1 MSDDRWLILGLA
13 HPRVEWFSKLS
24 HWSTA
29 AAIPV
34 DFIKCVSRDEVVA
47 RLNSGRSYSALLV
60 GGDVSGLDRDLID
73 SVRIAGATV
82 IVVGSVVERDWN
94 ELGVAALLPEEFERS
109 DLLGALTD
117 HAPPIAQI
125 SAVVRDSPTPH
136 ESTWRGQLIAVT
148 GPGGAGSSV
157 VAMAAAQSFA
167 SEPSNNSMVLLADLA
182 LNGEQGML
190 HDAREV
196 IPGIQEF
203 VDAHRAGRVPTEQL
217 RSLVFEAVG
226 RGYHLLLGLRRH
238 RDWTAIRP
246 RSFETSLDGM
256 LHSYRLV
263 VADIDQDFEGEKD
276 TGSRDVEDRNHM
288 ARTVV
293 TTADL
298 VVVVGVATTKG
309 IHSLTRTIRELV
321 AVEVESERIV
331 AVLNRTT
338 RNPRRQA
345 DAADALAALLARD
358 RSVGDIGNPI
368 FVSERPD
375 IEDALRDGVRL
386 PNNAGKALHR
396 QLSNRLGSFS
406 SRSNSRDAL
415 NNTLEPV
422 PVIPGSLGH
431 WSDQT
436 Q

>member
-1 MSDDRWLILGLA
+1 MSDDRWVVLGLA

-24 HWSTA
+24 RWSTA
-29 AAIPV
+29 AAIPI
-34 DFIKCVSRDEVVA
+34 DFIKCVSRDEVLA

-60 GGDVSGLDRDLID
+60 GDNVSGLDRDLID

-82 IVVGSVVERDWN
+82 IVVGSVVERDWD
-94 ELGVAALLPEEFERS
+94 ELGVAALLPEEFERP

-125 SAVVRDSPTPH
+125 TAVVGDSPILH
-136 ESTWRGQLIAVT
+136 EPTWRGHLIAVT

-167 SEPSNNSMVLLADLA
+167 SEPSNHSMVLLADLA
-182 LNGEQGML
+182 LNAEQGML

-203 VDAHRAGRVPTEQL
+203 VDAHRVGRVPIEQI
-217 RSLVFEAVG
+217 RSLVFEAVD

-256 LHSYRLV
+256 LRSYRLV
-263 VADIDQDFEGEKD
+263 IADIDHDFEGEKD

-288 ARTVV
+288 ARTVAS
-293 TTADL
+293 TADL

-309 IHSLTRTIRELV
+309 IHSLTRTIRELI
-321 AVEVESERIV
+321 AVEVASERIV
-331 AVLNRTT
+331 AVFNRTT

-345 DAADALAALLARD
+345 DAADALATLLARD
-358 RSVGDIGNPI
+358 KCVGDIGNPV
-368 FVSERPD
+368 FVSERAD
-375 IEDALRDGVRL
+375 IEYALRDGVRL
-386 PNNAGKALHR
+386 PSSAAKSLHQ
-396 QLSNRLGSFS
+396 QLSSRLGSLA
-406 SRSNSRDAL
+406 RSGSFKDAL
-415 NNTLEPV
+415 RGALQAV
-422 PVIPGSLGH
+422 PVVPGSLGH

-436 Q
+436 P

>member
-1 MSDDRWLILGLA
+1 MSDDRWLVLGLA
-13 HPRVEWFSKLS
+13 HPRAEWFSKLS

-109 DLLGALTD
+109 DLLGAPHRPRPAYRTD
-117 HAPPIAQI
+117 LCGRPRLA
-125 SAVVRDSPTPH
+125 RFRN

-196 IPGIQEF
+196 IPGIQEL

-226 RGYHLLLGLRRH
+226 PWLPPTARPSTSSGLDCDSSPIL
-238 RDWTAIRP
+238 RD
-246 RSFETSLDGM
+246 
-256 LHSYRLV
+256 
-263 VADIDQDFEGEKD
+263 
-276 TGSRDVEDRNHM
+276 
-288 ARTVV
+288 
-293 TTADL
+293 
-298 VVVVGVATTKG
+298 
-309 IHSLTRTIRELV
+309 
-321 AVEVESERIV
+321 
-331 AVLNRTT
+331 
-338 RNPRRQA
+338 
-345 DAADALAALLARD
+345 LAR
-358 RSVGDIGNPI
+358 
-368 FVSERPD
+368 
-375 IEDALRDGVRL
+375 
-386 PNNAGKALHR
+386 
-396 QLSNRLGSFS
+396 
-406 SRSNSRDAL
+406 RDAPL
-415 NNTLEPV
+415 
-422 PVIPGSLGH
+422 ISIGCR
-431 WSDQT
+431 
-436 Q
+436 

>member
-1 MSDDRWLILGLA
+1 MSDDRWVVLGLA
-13 HPRVEWFSKLS
+13 HPRVEWFSRLS
-24 HWSTA
+24 RWSTA

-34 DFIKCVSRDEVVA
+34 DFIKCVSSDEVLA
-47 RLNSGRSYSALLV
+47 RLNSGRQYSALLV

-82 IVVGSVVERDWN
+82 IVVGSVVERGWT

-117 HAPPIAQI
+117 HAPPIAQV
-125 SAVVRDSPTPH
+125 SAVVRASPIEY

-157 VAMAAAQSFA
+157 VAMATAQSFA
-167 SEPSNNSMVLLADLA
+167 SESSNNSMVLLADLA
-182 LNGEQGML
+182 LNAEQGML

-203 VDAHRAGRVPTEQL
+203 VDAHRVGKVPIEQL

-226 RGYHLLLGLRRH
+226 RGYHLLLGLRHH

-256 LHSYRLV
+256 LRSYRLV
-263 VADIDQDFEGEKD
+263 VADIDHDFEGEKD
-276 TGSRDVEDRNHM
+276 TGSRDVQDRNHM
-288 ARTVV
+288 ARTVAA
-293 TTADL
+293 TADL

-309 IHSLTRTIRELV
+309 IHSLTRTIREL
-321 AVEVESERIV
+321 ATVEVESERIV

-345 DAADALAALLARD
+345 DAADALASLLAREQ
-358 RSVGDIGNPI
+358 SVGDIGYPI
-368 FVSERPD
+368 FVSERAD
-375 IEDALRDGVRL
+375 IEVALRDGVRL
-386 PNNAGKALHR
+386 PNNAGKSLHA
-396 QLSNRLGSFS
+396 QLVDRLGSR
-406 SRSNSRDAL
+406 SRSGGSGDVLLR
-415 NNTLEPV
+415 TVEPV
-422 PVIPGSLGH
+422 PVRPGSLGH
-431 WSDQT
+431 WKDESL
-436 Q
+436 